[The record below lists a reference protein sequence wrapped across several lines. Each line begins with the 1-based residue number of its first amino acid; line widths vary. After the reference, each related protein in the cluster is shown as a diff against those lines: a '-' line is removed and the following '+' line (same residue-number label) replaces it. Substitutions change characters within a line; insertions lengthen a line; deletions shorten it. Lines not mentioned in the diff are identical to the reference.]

1 MIKFQAG
8 PSVPPFLKD
17 NLICVLRC
25 YYMLEDGFKDLLPFI
40 FTRLRFLVFVQGLS
54 LFIHVSLNPI
64 ILTYR
69 ILVEISHSIFLL
81 LLVRTTPVKISH
93 LILSCAKYRL

>member
-1 MIKFQAG
+1 
-8 PSVPPFLKD
+8 
-17 NLICVLRC
+17 
-25 YYMLEDGFKDLLPFI
+25 MLEDGFKDLLPFI